1 MAVSMSNSRCAIP
14 ATSSRTRCRRS
25 ISALQQR
32 RRKTRAS
39 RCAPWPA
46 STAFIFARVSDG
58 RCRFTYR
65 FAAFNIGTST
75 ALAGRRP
82 IVRATSSL
90 GGRRRTCRCDN
101 ECAEL
106 RVVASAYP
114 HLAACAHSDRAQ
126 QTGRKQLVLCSPQFP
141 GSKGVAAGRARL
153 SLQQP
158 IGPTQQLL
166 AEARDAVKIGRYPF
180 RIRWQLFVANEP
192 IGPEIGDLDLQPVT
206 AGFEYAGRVGE
217 EGRLPQNAEIMAI
230 DPYASD
236 HLDLAE
242 VENRRDARRE
252 HCGRDE
258 KLTPIDGCS
267 RKKTDARIVMFG
279 PRGKLRESDAIRC
292 APDGSETHFPG
303 PARGNGRRQVRH
315 HQRQRRP
322 ARQVKREAAGTH
334 AAGLE
339 AAIHFPQG

>member
-1 MAVSMSNSRCAIP
+1 MAGSMSNSRCATP

-46 STAFIFARVSDG
+46 STAFIFAQVSDG
-58 RCRFTYR
+58 QCRFTYR

-192 IGPEIGDLDLQPVT
+192 IGPEIGDLDLQLVT

-217 EGRLPQNAEIMAI
+217 EGRLPENAEIVPI
-230 DPYASD
+230 DPYARH

-242 VENRRDARRE
+242 IENRCDARRE
-252 HCGRDE
+252 HGRRNE
-258 KLTPIDGCS
+258 KLALING
-267 RKKTDARIVMFG
+267 RAGEVADARIVLLG
-279 PRGKLRESDAIRC
+279 PGGKLLEGDAIRC
-292 APDGSETHFPG
+292 APTGRETYLPW
-303 PARGNGRRQVRH
+303 PADSNGRRQIRH
-315 HQRQRRP
+315 QQ
-322 ARQVKREAAGTH
+322 
-334 AAGLE
+334 
-339 AAIHFPQG
+339 